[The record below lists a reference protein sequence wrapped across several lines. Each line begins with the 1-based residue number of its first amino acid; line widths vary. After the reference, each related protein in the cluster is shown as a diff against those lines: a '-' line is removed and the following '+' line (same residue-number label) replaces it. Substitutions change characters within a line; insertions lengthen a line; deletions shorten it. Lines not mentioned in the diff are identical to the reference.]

1 MKRTV
6 EIEDDLWERVE
17 QAQEKV
23 KNLLIEWLEK
33 NETPK
38 VPKPKVPDLQSDL
51 NHDGQVSEIIEGC
64 APVYTREVQN
74 VWYFYWDLLEEAYE
88 KAGNGSNPRENYGR
102 TAILRY
108 IEQEVAKWY
117 QDFADDIVKKWVIEK
132 QRRER
137 TQRKEK
143 KGCDS

>member
-6 EIEDDLWERVE
+6 EIEDDLQERVQDAIE
-17 QAQEKV
+17 EV
-23 KNLLIEWLEK
+23 KDLLLEWLGK
-33 NETPK
+33 NVKDRNE
-38 VPKPKVPDLQSDL
+38 KPKVPDLQGDL
-51 NHDGQVSEIIEGC
+51 NYDGQVSEIIEGC